1 MNHQV
6 DRSDIYTSK
15 AEQEEPAQ
23 VQEKQALSN

>member
-6 DRSDIYTSK
+6 HLTLIQAK

-23 VQEKQALSN
+23 VQEKQAMSN